1 MQLPGDVGRCSA
13 RMDWLI
19 EGNASR
25 GKAVCRW
32 GDADGRMAKSF
43 IAAKRLEINGI
54 GVEFLV
60 E

>member
-1 MQLPGDVGRCSA
+1 
-13 RMDWLI
+13 MDWLI